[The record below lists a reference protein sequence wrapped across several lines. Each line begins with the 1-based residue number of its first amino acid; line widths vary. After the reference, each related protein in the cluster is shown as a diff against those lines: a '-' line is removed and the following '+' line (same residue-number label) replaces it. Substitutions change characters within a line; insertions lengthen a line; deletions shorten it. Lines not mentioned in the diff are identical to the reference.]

1 MVVVGIILLL
11 LLIIAVSV
19 IRNGH
24 RHREAV
30 AKRAAR
36 RKEFQT
42 QQALRAGR
50 IHTVYDRDRVK
61 KLRKEV
67 GWHKAARILHDEYTG
82 TANPPGSEYPGA
94 TYPGPAHPDEKGTPE

>member
-19 IRNGH
+19 VRNGH

-50 IHTVYDRDRVK
+50 IHTVYDRARVK
-61 KLRKEV
+61 KLRK
-67 GWHKAARILHDEYTG
+67 
-82 TANPPGSEYPGA
+82 GSRLA
-94 TYPGPAHPDEKGTPE
+94 QSGPHTSRRVHRNG